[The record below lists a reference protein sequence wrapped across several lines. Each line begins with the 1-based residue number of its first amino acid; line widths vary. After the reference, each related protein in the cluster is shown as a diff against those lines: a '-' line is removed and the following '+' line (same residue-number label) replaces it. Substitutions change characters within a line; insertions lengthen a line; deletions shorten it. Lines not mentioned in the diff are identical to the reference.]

1 MVQEECVEFVR
12 SGSDAR
18 RGDAEEKEEGEE
30 VRDSAMSSSS
40 SVSCYLDERKYYNI
54 GGWEERECSRWRGY
68 SELLPSLQ
76 LLDILQES
84 TTLLRK
90 HHSLLLALAMAVSV
104 PLSAIVLSH
113 VCLGLPFVQWLVR
126 QVEEFHNNTTV
137 VEDDRNNNPASAANR
152 IALRRVTEILISNIV
167 DIPFTAVFS
176 PLLKAGVAY
185 IVACS
190 YGGKKPTVME
200 IWRLL
205 QKLWLR
211 LMQTFALSCSIFLA
225 FAAAFAALLMY
236 ASRSGNTTTSSSFIV
251 IVAGI
256 AASAIAAISLCAGFA
271 FMSVLCSLAYVVTVL
286 EGLHGGEALVKSL
299 YYLRG
304 KLQVAMLLF
313 LVTNVNGTLLDILF
327 EFHIIASTDP
337 STDNLLSKL
346 WEAPLLVFMHSF
358 VYLFDAIMIS
368 VFYYICKS
376 AGGCLESLD
385 RCAHFNLDDVP
396 NIISLSHVM
405 SMGLNLHFY
414 LLSQTWWEEKDE
426 EGGASECG
434 KQQ

>member
-1 MVQEECVEFVR
+1 MMQEEECVEFLR

-40 SVSCYLDERKYYNI
+40 SVSCYLDERKYYNNI

-68 SELLPSLQ
+68 TELLPSLQ

-126 QVEEFHNNTTV
+126 QVEEFHNNATV
-137 VEDDRNNNPASAANR
+137 VEDERNNNIIYYNNPASAANR
-152 IALRRVTEILISNIV
+152 IALRRVAEILISNIV

-190 YGGKKPTVME
+190 YGGKKPTAME

-251 IVAGI
+251 IVAGT
-256 AASAIAAISLCAGFA
+256 AASAIAAISLCVGFA

-376 AGGCLESLD
+376 AGGSLESLD
-385 RCAHFNLDDVP
+385 RYTADKEDDGHRALD
-396 NIISLSHVM
+396 SSVM
-405 SMGLNLHFY
+405 
-414 LLSQTWWEEKDE
+414 TPI
-426 EGGASECG
+426 
-434 KQQ
+434 

>member
-1 MVQEECVEFVR
+1 
-12 SGSDAR
+12 
-18 RGDAEEKEEGEE
+18 
-30 VRDSAMSSSS
+30 
-40 SVSCYLDERKYYNI
+40 
-54 GGWEERECSRWRGY
+54 
-68 SELLPSLQ
+68 
-76 LLDILQES
+76 LDILQES
-84 TTLLRK
+84 TNLLRK

-126 QVEEFHNNTTV
+126 QVEEFHNNSTV
-137 VEDDRNNNPASAANR
+137 VEDDGNNNIIHYNNPASAANR

-251 IVAGI
+251 IVAG
-256 AASAIAAISLCAGFA
+256 IAAISLCAGFA

-376 AGGCLESLD
+376 AGGSLESLD
-385 RCAHFNLDDVP
+385 RYTADKEDGDHTALD
-396 NIISLSHVM
+396 SSVM
-405 SMGLNLHFY
+405 
-414 LLSQTWWEEKDE
+414 TPI
-426 EGGASECG
+426 
-434 KQQ
+434 

>member
-1 MVQEECVEFVR
+1 MMQEECVEFVR

-18 RGDAEEKEEGEE
+18 RGDAEEMEEEEGEE

-137 VEDDRNNNPASAANR
+137 VEDDRNNNIIHNNNPASAANR

-185 IVACS
+185 IVASS

-236 ASRSGNTTTSSSFIV
+236 ASRSGNTTTSSSFI
-251 IVAGI
+251 IIMAGI

-271 FMSVLCSLAYVVTVL
+271 FMSILCSLAYVVTVL

-376 AGGCLESLD
+376 AGGSLESLD
-385 RCAHFNLDDVP
+385 RYTANKEDDGHTALD
-396 NIISLSHVM
+396 SSVM
-405 SMGLNLHFY
+405 
-414 LLSQTWWEEKDE
+414 TPI
-426 EGGASECG
+426 
-434 KQQ
+434 

>member
-1 MVQEECVEFVR
+1 MMQEECVEFVR
-12 SGSDAR
+12 SASDAR
-18 RGDAEEKEEGEE
+18 RGDAEEEEGEGT
-30 VRDSAMSSSS
+30 RDSAMSSSS
-40 SVSCYLDERKYYNI
+40 SVSCYLDERKYYTI

-84 TTLLRK
+84 TNLLRK

-137 VEDDRNNNPASAANR
+137 VEDDRNNNIIHYNNPASAANR

-190 YGGKKPTVME
+190 YGGKKPMVME
-200 IWRLL
+200 SWRLL

-211 LMQTFALSCSIFLA
+211 LMQTFALSCSIF

-286 EGLHGGEALVKSL
+286 EGLHGGKALVKSL

-376 AGGCLESLD
+376 AGGSLESLD
-385 RCAHFNLDDVP
+385 RYTAYKEDDGHTALD
-396 NIISLSHVM
+396 SSVM
-405 SMGLNLHFY
+405 
-414 LLSQTWWEEKDE
+414 TPV
-426 EGGASECG
+426 
-434 KQQ
+434 